1 MPAEIALVRSNYCEV
16 ARNQEGRAAE
26 MKPASFKYVKAQSLD
41 EVFELQAE
49 YDDEAKLLAGGQSLV
64 PLMNMRMA
72 QPSVLV
78 DLNGLTELSGISNG
92 GPVIEIGALTRQI
105 EVERSS
111 VVSALPIVGEAL
123 RHVAHAAIRSR
134 GTFGGNLAHADPASE
149 LPALLLALEGEF
161 VATGPGGERVI
172 AAEDFFRGYFTT
184 ALEST
189 EVLTSVRIP
198 ADQPSGWA
206 FVELARR
213 HGDFALAG
221 VAALIDVDA
230 SGVCQ
235 SARIALFG
243 VSDVPV
249 RAKEAEAF
257 LAGRPTNEDGLLK
270 QAAEL
275 ATAPLEPS
283 SDIHAPAEYRKKL
296 SKVLVQ
302 RALTAALSRG
312 GGA

>member
-1 MPAEIALVRSNYCEV
+1 
-16 ARNQEGRAAE
+16 
-26 MKPASFKYVKAQSLD
+26 MKPASFKYVKAESLD
-41 EVFELQAE
+41 QVLALQAE
-49 YDDEAKLLAGGQSLV
+49 HEDEAKLLAGGQSLV

-78 DLNGLTELSGISNG
+78 DLNGLTELSGIDNG

-105 EVERSS
+105 EVERSP
-111 VVSALPIVGEAL
+111 VVAALPIVGEAL
-123 RHVAHAAIRSR
+123 RHVAHAAIRTR

-149 LPALLLALEGEF
+149 LPALLLALDGEI
-161 VATGPGGERVI
+161 VATGPDGERVI
-172 AAEDFFRGYFTT
+172 AVDDFFRGYFTT
-184 ALEST
+184 ALEPN
-189 EVLTSVRIP
+189 EVLTSVRVS

-206 FVELARR
+206 FLELARR

-221 VAALIDVDA
+221 VATLVDVDD
-230 SGVCQ
+230 SGICQ

-257 LAGRPTNEDGLLK
+257 LVGKPANEDGMLEE
-270 QAAEL
+270 AAQL
-275 ATAPLEPS
+275 AAAPLDPP
-283 SDIHAPAEYRKKL
+283 SDIHAPAAYRKKL
-296 SKVLVQ
+296 SKVLVK
-302 RALTAALSRG
+302 RALEAAFSRG